1 MPESARAIAH
11 TIAISLATKVPMAL
25 DPDFARIQY
34 GFCPAFLADLV
45 ADTDTD
51 ATDDYRALLH
61 PARAA
66 FTAALSE
73 PIAAAIR
80 AIFSPDDLALHI
92 NGGLVL
98 TGIVLTGIPP

>member
-1 MPESARAIAH
+1 
-11 TIAISLATKVPMAL
+11 MAL

-51 ATDDYRALLH
+51 ATDADYRALLH